1 MKELI
6 PKDDFGIFADM
17 KQTARVD
24 SLYVAVL
31 FEREHR
37 NILRAIQNLE
47 CSDEFRLLNFEQ
59 STYKNEQGKRQP
71 CCFMTRDGF
80 MFLVMGFTGKKA
92 AQLKEAYI
100 QRFNEME
107 E

>member
-37 NILRAIQNLE
+37 NILI
-47 CSDEFRLLNFEQ
+47 SFRNCERIAETPQDYHGNDFEIAVH
-59 STYKNEQGKRQP
+59 SNW
-71 CCFMTRDGF
+71 
-80 MFLVMGFTGKKA
+80 GFTRTDSGRA
-92 AQLKEAYI
+92 GYY
-100 QRFNEME
+100 
-107 E
+107 